1 MDENQTIVDFE
12 SELNQIC
19 DSYRERLS
27 HAELV
32 GVLDNMK
39 FAYQAATLSAFEED
53 LGECSKGAESSPSPK
68 EIKHA
73 KKKES

>member
-32 GVLDNMK
+32 GVLDTVKMGYHIGTYGK
-39 FAYQAATLSAFEED
+39 EE
-53 LGECSKGAESSPSPK
+53 GNV
-68 EIKHA
+68 
-73 KKKES
+73 